1 MNENSKKKRNTAL
14 FMLVATVINI
24 VLMTVF
30 MLIGYILLVRFADPD
45 KPEAGQIWLI
55 VIFIGSI
62 ILAWFV
68 YSRIIKWSSSSV
80 SRYRAT
86 ETSSVC
92 SGRRGLRGGHSR
104 CRCAPKPARGR

>member
-1 MNENSKKKRNTAL
+1 MNENSKKKRNTAI
-14 FMLVATVINI
+14 FMVIATVINI

-30 MLIGYILLVRFADPD
+30 MLIGYILLVRFANPD

-68 YSRIIKWSSSSV
+68 YSRMIKWYTKRV
-80 SRYRAT
+80 DVNEKFAPLIT
-86 ETSSVC
+86 
-92 SGRRGLRGGHSR
+92 
-104 CRCAPKPARGR
+104 PKPRKKKMQGDTDEYESKR